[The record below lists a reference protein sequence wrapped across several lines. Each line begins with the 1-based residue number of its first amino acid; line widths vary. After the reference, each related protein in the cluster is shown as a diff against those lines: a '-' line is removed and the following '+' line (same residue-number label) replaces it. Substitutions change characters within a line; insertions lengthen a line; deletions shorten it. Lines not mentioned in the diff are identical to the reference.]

1 MSSLAKCIAFFN
13 KKGGSGKT
21 TTCLSIAGWLAKKG
35 KKVLVVDFDSQANA
49 TSGLG
54 VDAMSSRYTMYDA
67 VLAYC
72 DGKRGVP
79 ITQVILKTEIENIH
93 LAPSELDMSAAEVI
107 MQDAE
112 NRTGILNRIL
122 ADVRPLYDYIL
133 LDLPSSL
140 GLLSINGLCA
150 SDQVVV
156 PLEPSIYAL
165 EALDNIKVIFR
176 DIRRKTRH
184 VIDQIVV
191 VLIRYVKSDD
201 IFTKMFG
208 RRSPSQEVEARLR
221 DIFDTVFIVPDSDEI
236 YQAQK
241 AGLPISHFAPGS
253 RAGKAYAAIVNSII
267 DGDTAVNKKIKV

>member
-35 KKVLVVDFDSQANA
+35 KKVLVVDFDSQSNA

-54 VDAMSSRYTMYDA
+54 IDAMSSRYTMYDA

-72 DGKRGVP
+72 NGDRGGVP

-93 LAPSELDMSAAEVI
+93 LAPSELDLSVTEVV
-107 MQDAE
+107 MQGAK

-140 GLLSINGLCA
+140 GPLSINGLCA
-150 SDQVVV
+150 SDQV
-156 PLEPSIYAL
+156 S
-165 EALDNIKVIFR
+165 
-176 DIRRKTRH
+176 
-184 VIDQIVV
+184 
-191 VLIRYVKSDD
+191 
-201 IFTKMFG
+201 
-208 RRSPSQEVEARLR
+208 
-221 DIFDTVFIVPDSDEI
+221 
-236 YQAQK
+236 
-241 AGLPISHFAPGS
+241 
-253 RAGKAYAAIVNSII
+253 AA
-267 DGDTAVNKKIKV
+267 